1 MKRREKR
8 QPAIEE
14 QQLSINVPTAV
25 VVLIKRIALKAI
37 IAKHQWNSV
46 INICLPE
53 IPPNSYK
60 IFETSAR
67 MFEEHWDRCSEMNR
81 AIVA

>member
-1 MKRREKR
+1 MDYDKENDFYICKNNQKLTVPYEKKEKR

-14 QQLSINVPTAV
+14 LQLSINVPTAV

-46 INICLPE
+46 VKHC
-53 IPPNSYK
+53 
-60 IFETSAR
+60 
-67 MFEEHWDRCSEMNR
+67 MFQKP
-81 AIVA
+81 

>member
-14 QQLSINVPTAV
+14 QQLFINVPTAV

-46 INICLPE
+46 IKDC
-53 IPPNSYK
+53 
-60 IFETSAR
+60 
-67 MFEEHWDRCSEMNR
+67 MFQKP
-81 AIVA
+81 